1 MFTPQELLKT
11 VKQNLTALII
21 NINIV
26 VSMDT
31 DENDN
36 ANNDKKYWY
45 DRKVII
51 NNNVNFD
58 VHVRVSIAW

>member
-36 ANNDKKYWY
+36 ANNDKKY
-45 DRKVII
+45 
-51 NNNVNFD
+51 
-58 VHVRVSIAW
+58 